1 MCSSDLHWAFGSID
15 KMIRQNI
22 MKGYED
28 NTFKPDKL
36 STREE
41 VCAVLNAYIKGDNSK
56 KSIFE
61 DVKGRWSEGAVAN
74 LTDMKILSGY
84 PDGTFKPT
92 KNISRDEFVNILYKY
107 MRTKFNFSS
116 VSEKNFTDVLTRS
129 EERRVGKECRSR
141 WSPYH

>member
-1 MCSSDLHWAFGSID
+1 MKKKGLAVLTVIALVITMIPTNFASAAPGDIAGHWAFGSID

-92 KNISRDEFVNILYKY
+92 KNISRDEFVNI
-107 MRTKFNFSS
+107 
-116 VSEKNFTDVLTRS
+116 
-129 EERRVGKECRSR
+129 
-141 WSPYH
+141 